1 MWNIFV
7 SACVVVALLLVVVMY
22 APRLFG
28 IGTYVVTS
36 GSMEP
41 QIPVGSLVYVEKVD
55 PLEIKAGDTITFYLK
70 GTNIVATHQ
79 VYEVDTKNQLFRTQG
94 INNFDEDGKI
104 LHDAEP
110 VYYKYLI
117 GKTNFCIPV
126 LGNVNRFCT
135 TAPGCYILIAAVIA
149 VVVISI
155 IVDLIPQSEKSRK
168 GKFTNKE
175 NT

>member
-1 MWNIFV
+1 
-7 SACVVVALLLVVVMY
+7 MY
-22 APRLFG
+22 IPHLFG
-28 IGTYVVTS
+28 IKTYVVTS

-55 PLEIKAGDTITFYLK
+55 PSEIKAGDTITFYLK

-79 VYEVDTKNQLFRTQG
+79 VYEVDTKNRLFRTQG

-110 VYYKYLI
+110 VYYNSLI
-117 GKTNFCIPV
+117 GKANFCIPV

-135 TAPGCYILIAAVIA
+135 TAPGCYILIAAVIFIVA
-149 VVVISI
+149 ISI
-155 IVDLIPQSEKSRK
+155 IAALISGISSLI
-168 GKFTNKE
+168 
-175 NT
+175 

>member
-1 MWNIFV
+1 MFLCWLIGGGFIKRLWNFFV

-55 PLEIKAGDTITFYLK
+55 PSEIKAGDTITFYLK

-110 VYYKYLI
+110 VDYNYLI

-135 TAPGCYILIAAVIA
+135 TAPGCYILIAAVI
-149 VVVISI
+149 VVAVISI
-155 IVDLIPQSEKSRK
+155 LTSSSPKL
-168 GKFTNKE
+168 
-175 NT
+175 